1 MKRKHE
7 IVLDGMDMLLLAG
20 VATASGILV
29 ILCFSTIWAW
39 VHLAMN
45 VRRWSPGIWVAITLV
60 AFAGLLWLRLRQHY
74 RDSQEGAVIGPSLAN
89 AKASEGP
96 RTSLI
101 SWLLIGTVL
110 LVFVGLF
117 FSASSPSRWRWFVH
131 MLDVRSWTL
140 WVWAGFGAAVLALG
154 SCAVVFAR
162 NWGDDESPR
171 LRPCGLDLLLAVV
184 AIGLGM
190 QVFRPMLASQ
200 EDRIRPGAQVRQQY
214 IPINN
219 GGKFALEEINYL
231 LYLPR
236 GYTTDQ
242 KWPLLVFLHGA
253 GERGDDVE
261 FVRQAELPKLIER
274 GRFFLDH
281 RPNSAAPRNTSRF
294 LPAPSLTRL
303 S

>member
-20 VATASGILV
+20 ISHCIGDSGNSL
-29 ILCFSTIWAW
+29 LFYHLGM

-45 VRRWSPGIWVAITLV
+45 VAVVAGDMGSNYPGGICR
-60 AFAGLLWLRLRQHY
+60 FAMAPPPAALPVF
-74 RDSQEGAVIGPSLAN
+74 SQEGAVSALRLLMRRL
-89 AKASEGP
+89 SEGP

-140 WVWAGFGAAVLALG
+140 WVWAGFGAAVLARWSMSPLCSPEIG
-154 SCAVVFAR
+154 VMTRAQGFAR
-162 NWGDDESPR
+162 
-171 LRPCGLDLLLAVV
+171 CGLDLLLAVV

-231 LYLPR
+231 STFLGAIPR
-236 GYTTDQ
+236 TRSGHSWYSCTG
-242 KWPLLVFLHGA
+242 PVS
-253 GERGDDVE
+253 GEMTWSSC
-261 FVRQAELPKLIER
+261 
-274 GRFFLDH
+274 GR
-281 RPNSAAPRNTSRF
+281 
-294 LPAPSLTRL
+294 PSCP